1 MRALDL
7 KGLDHPTFIF
17 IRPTDRRIN
26 NSVAWLVRCKKCDHE
41 QLVGSSQVKR
51 GTHATCVKCH
61 GEEELDRRRVILD
74 VKET

>member
-26 NSVAWLVRCKKCDHE
+26 NSVAWLVECKVCGSE

-51 GTHATCVKCH
+51 GTHATCVQCH
-61 GEEELDRRRVILD
+61 GEKELDRRRPSYGVD
-74 VKET
+74 A